1 MFSRQTVHKHVK
13 MSLFGKIFGDSESKD
28 TEAGNISW
36 NQLTDIKQLDDII
49 QESAETPAIIF
60 KHSTRCAISRMA
72 LRTFEKEYNIEEGKA
87 KPYFLDLLEHRDIS
101 NEIANIFHVEHQ
113 SPQLLLVK
121 DGVVLYHT
129 SHQDINAGEVR
140 EKI

>member
-1 MFSRQTVHKHVK
+1 MG
-13 MSLFGKIFGDSESKD
+13 LFNKLFGDSDNKD
-28 TEAGNISW
+28 TSSSNVAW
-36 NQLTDIKQLDDII
+36 NELTEIKQLDDII

-72 LRTFEKEYNIEEGKA
+72 LKNFESEYSIEEGKV

-121 DGVVLYHT
+121 DGVVVYHT
-129 SHQDINAGEVR
+129 SHGDIDARDVK
-140 EKI
+140 EKIVM